1 MLISGRELS
10 EANWDRN
17 VGEKVIEAYDA
28 IHALGAIHGDI
39 RLENILVTL
48 ERRVWIIGFEF

>member
-10 EANWDRN
+10 EANGDRT

-28 IHALGAIHGDI
+28 IHALGVIYATFVSRISSSHQK
-39 RLENILVTL
+39 E
-48 ERRVWIIGFEF
+48 GFG